1 MTEENLISLQIDEE
15 GFLNEVYKLANAED
29 FMDFLNLCANNITMS
44 FRNQVFLYKQAKNII
59 NACGA
64 KARIDDGRPVH
75 DDLPSGTV
83 LYYNLKPLE
92 TFKFLP
98 EYYPIKVIGD
108 SPETQ
113 KETLLSSPIPD
124 LVAQSGI
131 VVEEVPR
138 ARLRHPTQKADFNI
152 DKHLIWIA
160 DNLTREQHAE
170 VLVATFT
177 RMCLE
182 SHGIMDKIIQPAVIY
197 VVSRYFKLE
206 GQRGIKGHL
215 FQQAFSY
222 DKHEFA
228 EFLETIS
235 LMSFSVVESL
245 IGQLLSF
252 DETSIVNAYLEE
264 ENVQTFVE
272 ELVSIKNSVDDDVT
286 EKILSELIGKVASS
300 TMESLEYLLT
310 RKMATNAVYTYP
322 PFRFQREQEFIDY

>member
-1 MTEENLISLQIDEE
+1 MTDENLISLQIDEE

-29 FMDFLNLCANNITMS
+29 FMDFLSLCANNITMS
-44 FRNQVFLYKQAKNII
+44 FRNQIFLYKQAKNII

-64 KARIDDGRPVH
+64 KARIDAGKQMYDN
-75 DDLPSGTV
+75 LATATV
-83 LYYNLKPLE
+83 LYYNLKLSEP
-92 TFKFLP
+92 FDFIS
-98 EYYPIKVIGD
+98 EYYPIKVVGD
-108 SPETQ
+108 IPEAY
-113 KETLLSSPIPD
+113 KEDLLHSPIPD

-138 ARLRHPTQKADFNI
+138 SRLRHPTQKADFSM
-152 DKHLIWIA
+152 DKNLIWIA

-170 VLVATFT
+170 VLVATFA

-182 SHGIMDKIIQPAVIY
+182 SNGIMDKIIQPAVIY
-197 VVSRYFKLE
+197 VVSKYFKME

-235 LMSFSVVESL
+235 LMSFSVIESL

-264 ENVQTFVE
+264 ENLQTFVE
-272 ELVSIKNSVDDDVT
+272 ELVQIKNRIDDDVT
-286 EKILSELIGKVASS
+286 EKILTELIGKINNS
-300 TMESLEYLLT
+300 TMESMEHLLM
-310 RKMATNAVYTYP
+310 RKEATGAVYTYP
-322 PFRFQREQEFIDY
+322 PFRFQRQQEFLDY